1 MTCRV
6 PVSCRFALST
16 SWDYL
21 ALLGNPTIRISLGL
35 SRNFKPADKQTIT
48 LLLFTVQPRYLFIPE
63 FLKFSQKFRTCFNL
77 RADFVRSASSD
88 KSISFHDP
96 KQNRKFV
103 TNLGGK
109 GTQQGTFTP
118 FPLFPFSSLP
128 LPFNTIEISLK
139 CYYSRKRNNVIFFFE
154 MANVIIAS
162 INTKLS

>member
-88 KSISFHDP
+88 KQHFVSRSKTKPQIRNELRRKGNPTRNLHSLSSFS
-96 KQNRKFV
+96 
-103 TNLGGK
+103 L
-109 GTQQGTFTP
+109 
-118 FPLFPFSSLP
+118 LFPS
-128 LPFNTIEISLK
+128 PFNTIEISRW
-139 CYYSRKRNNVIFFFE
+139 SAIIRGNVI
-154 MANVIIAS
+154 M
-162 INTKLS
+162 

>member
-35 SRNFKPADKQTIT
+35 SRNFKPADKQNYASTI
-48 LLLFTVQPRYLFIPE
+48 Y
-63 FLKFSQKFRTCFNL
+63 RTAYVPIYTGISEIRRNSGHASIYS
-77 RADFVRSASSD
+77 ADFARELWQITFRSRS
-88 KSISFHDP
+88 

-109 GTQQGTFTP
+109 GNKETP
-118 FPLFPFSSLP
+118 FPLFPFPSPS
-128 LPFNTIEISLK
+128 FNTIEILLK
-139 CYYSRKRNNVIFFFE
+139 CYYSSNNVIIFLQ
-154 MANVIIAS
+154 NNIVIS
-162 INTKLS
+162 VN